1 MSSELTDVLS
11 PALAPPMANGEV
23 VFEAP
28 WQGRAFG
35 MARTLAEAGA
45 YSWDEFREQLIRAIG
60 EWDRSAA
67 AEAGAEYEY
76 WDHFLV
82 ALEAL
87 LEEKG
92 LVPGAVQRERMSEL
106 AARPHG
112 HDH

>member
-1 MSSELTDVLS
+1 MSDELTDVLTLE
-11 PALAPPMANGEV
+11 LAPPMANGEV

-35 MARTLAEAGA
+35 MARALAESGA
-45 YSWDEFREQLIRAIG
+45 CSWDEFRAQLIRAIG

-67 AEAGAEYEY
+67 AAAGAEYEY
-76 WDHFLV
+76 WDHFLA

-92 LVPGAVQRERMSEL
+92 LVPGPARADRVSEL